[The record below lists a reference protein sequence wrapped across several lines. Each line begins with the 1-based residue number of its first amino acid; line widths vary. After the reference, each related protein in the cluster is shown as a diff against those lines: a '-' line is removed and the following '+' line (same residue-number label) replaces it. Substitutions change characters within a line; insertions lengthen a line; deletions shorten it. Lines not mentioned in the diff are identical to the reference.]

1 MYRYCSKTSHMVI
14 YSASTKIPMCV
25 LLYSNFIVKEIQ
37 DFPQVISVKYILL
50 DSLRIWNICAVH
62 AWKHKITCGS
72 LKVFSTSKPCAGV
85 QASPFLLQRNICWN
99 QF

>member
-1 MYRYCSKTSHMVI
+1 MVI

-25 LLYSNFIVKEIQ
+25 LLYSNFIDKEIQ

-62 AWKHKITCGS
+62 AGKHGEES
-72 LKVFSTSKPCAGV
+72 LQVRGPQVRWSLRTFRVVTPGLSSE
-85 QASPFLLQRNICWN
+85 R
-99 QF
+99 